1 LDGLALGG
9 GGGAT
14 FDEPVA
20 LSVTKS
26 DSVAPHGVVIA
37 DRRNSRIRKLEKG
50 YVRSISGSNF
60 AYADGVGTS
69 AKYRFP
75 SDISISPDGNWAAII
90 DNGDFTKVRRLDL
103 ASGAV
108 STIAGVGVGLA
119 DGPASE
125 AKFSNVV
132 SGIRGNGLA
141 VSPDG
146 TWIAVADTENHAIR
160 RVDVASRITSTLV
173 GTPNNKLTHLANDS
187 ECTIPLLDLILS
199 EHGR

>member
-1 LDGLALGG
+1 MGG

-14 FDEPVA
+14 FDEPGA
-20 LSVTKS
+20 LCVTKS
-26 DSVAPHGVVIA
+26 DFSAPHGVVIA
-37 DRRNSRIRKLEKG
+37 DRRNSRIRKIEKG

-69 AKYRFP
+69 AKYRYP
-75 SDISISPDGNWAAII
+75 SDVSISPDGNWAAII

-108 STIAGVGVGLA
+108 STIAGVGVGFA

-132 SGIRGNGLA
+132 SGIRGNGVA
-141 VSPDG
+141 HSPDG

-160 RVDVASRITSTLV
+160 RVDVASRVTSTLV
-173 GTPNNKLTHLANDS
+173 GTPKNKLTHLANDS
-187 ECTIPLLDLILS
+187 ECTIPLLELILS

>member
-37 DRRNSRIRKLEKG
+37 DRRNSRIRKIETG
-50 YVRSISGSNF
+50 YVRTISGSNF

-69 AKYRFP
+69 AKYRYP
-75 SDISISPDGNWAAII
+75 SDISISPDGKWAAII

>member
-1 LDGLALGG
+1 MGG

-14 FDEPVA
+14 FDEPGA
-20 LSVTKS
+20 LCVTKS
-26 DSVAPHGVVIA
+26 DFSAPHGVVIA
-37 DRRNSRIRKLEKG
+37 DRRNSRIRKIEKG

-69 AKYRFP
+69 AKYRYP
-75 SDISISPDGNWAAII
+75 SDVSISPDGNWAAII

-108 STIAGVGVGLA
+108 STIAGVGVGFA

-132 SGIRGNGLA
+132 SGIRGNGVA

-146 TWIAVADTENHAIR
+146 TWIAVSDTENHAIR

-173 GTPNNKLTHLANDS
+173 GTPKNKLTHLANDS
-187 ECTIPLLDLILS
+187 ECTIPLIELILS